1 MLEIGLGFS
10 TAHIGRLIIARPL
23 VFALVAPVSGR
34 IAMRI
39 GERNAGVIGATAVLG
54 SMLALS
60 QIDVGSSDLF
70 IAFGLS
76 LSGVGLG
83 IASPALTALLANSV
97 EVADLGVASA
107 VQQLL
112 NQMGAVLGAAV
123 MIGVH
128 QATINSG
135 MVQSF
140 SYALLTGAISSAI
153 GIFAASAVRRTRA
166 PQSNVLNR

>member
-1 MLEIGLGFS
+1 M
-10 TAHIGRLIIARPL
+10 
-23 VFALVAPVSGR
+23 
-34 IAMRI
+34 
-39 GERNAGVIGATAVLG
+39 
-54 SMLALS
+54 
-60 QIDVGSSDLF
+60 
-70 IAFGLS
+70 
-76 LSGVGLG
+76 
-83 IASPALTALLANSV
+83 

-128 QATINSG
+128 QAPVNSG

-166 PQSNVLNR
+166 PQSNGLNR